1 MPYYWNRQIRCRI
14 IIKKYKKRAM
24 YFSQRS
30 KIIYRFK
37 LIDSIGNATSRHD
50 TDACCYRKDDII
62 KINADISPFARLRRI
77 LTLSLLLSV
86 RSMLEHFEHFE
97 LSPES
102 ALVLRKRTTP
112 SGIYRYR
119 VIEAGTGLDKE
130 NVPPWGDLTPREAAC
145 LNRAISAS
153 QFVPVRINQSE
164 IRDIDWNEA

>member
-50 TDACCYRKDDII
+50 TDACCYRKDDIV

-97 LSPES
+97 FPES

-130 NVPPWGDLTPREAAC
+130 NVPPWGDLTPREARRVSIARYQPRN
-145 LNRAISAS
+145 LSRLG
-153 QFVPVRINQSE
+153 
-164 IRDIDWNEA
+164 